1 LKAVILVGGVGTRLR
16 PLTYLV
22 PKAMLPIGGRPLL
35 EHTIKYLANYG
46 IKEVVLCVAYLK
58 NRIKEHFKDGKEL
71 GVVIECAEA
80 DQPLG
85 TAGQLMTAKDL
96 LTDTFLAMNGD
107 IVTSLSLKNLA
118 DHHKKSGGIG
128 TIALKK
134 FEVQIPHGYIE
145 LDRNMILRS
154 FQEKPTMSYQ
164 ANAGVYILEPRI
176 FNYVKTTPPV
186 SLEHE
191 VFPTAIASGEKI
203 AGYYEDAYWAD
214 VGTISDFERV
224 DKELLSK
231 NLNNV

>member
-1 LKAVILVGGVGTRLR
+1 MKAVILVGGVGTRLR

-58 NRIKEHFKDGKEL
+58 NRIREHFKDGREL
-71 GVVIECAEA
+71 GVVIEYAEA

-85 TAGQLMTAKDL
+85 TAGQLMTAKNL

-107 IVTSLSLKNLA
+107 IVTSLSLKNLIE
-118 DHHKKSGGIG
+118 HHEKSRGIG

-134 FEVQIPHGYIE
+134 FDVQIPYGYVE
-145 LDRNMILRS
+145 MDDNMVLRS
-154 FQEKPTMSYQ
+154 FQEKPAMTYK
-164 ANAGVYILEPRI
+164 ANAGVYLLEPRI
-176 FNYVKTTPPV
+176 FNYVKTPPPV
-186 SLEHE
+186 SLERQ
-191 VFPTAIASGEKI
+191 VFPAVIASGEKL

-224 DKELLSK
+224 DRELLSK
-231 NLNNV
+231 DLNNV